1 MRHLVNID
9 LNKNELQNARI
20 QNLASAPG
28 SPVVGQVYYDTTDL
42 TAKLWNG
49 TAWVAT
55 DAAKVANGAIPLA
68 KLATDPLARANHTG
82 TQTASTISDFN
93 TAVRTNRLDQMATPT
108 ADVALG
114 SQKITGLAAPT
125 AGTDAA
131 NKQYVDDTVAG
142 LSWKNEV
149 RVATTAPGT
158 LASAFAN
165 GQTVDG
171 TVLATGDRILL
182 KDQSTQTENG
192 IYTVNASGAPTRAT
206 DADSGDEM
214 SGAAVY
220 VTNGTTN
227 QGTRWLC
234 NVSGNDHAGQHQ
246 SRFRPVR
253 RRLCLHRRQR
263 ADALDQRLQRRRRRR
278 HLRCSGRGQHR
289 HGGGRAQVRGEHRRR
304 IGNGDRGDS
313 QPQHAGHHRRGI
325 HGFRRQ
331 QGDLRRDAHQR
342 QRDDLHFRR
351 GADEQPVPRR
361 DPRLSHAAAQ
371 RADGPGRQLTAFR
384 LGDPRRGDLS
394 PERQQQG
401 VLVQRRGV
409 GRARHHGG
417 KFGAGQPANQR
428 PVGRHFL
435 RKTWAIQ
442 HGITRFSA
450 STATALT
457 DRQRFP
463 MSRELLAKLF
473 LEKLPKI

>member
-125 AGTDAA
+125 VGTDAA

-206 DADSGDEM
+206 DADTGAEM
-214 SGAAVY
+214 SGAAAY

-234 NVSGNDHAGQHQ
+234 NVSGTITLGSTSLTFVQFSGGSAYTAGNGLTLLTNDFNVGAGAGI
-246 SRFRPVR
+246 SVA
-253 RRLCLHRRQR
+253 
-263 ADALDQRLQRRRRRR
+263 ADAVSIDT
-278 HLRCSGRGQHR
+278 
-289 HGGGRAQVRGEHRRR
+289 AVVVRKYAAN
-304 IGNGDRGDS
+304 IG
-313 QPQHAGHHRRGI
+313 
-325 HGFRRQ
+325 
-331 QGDLRRDAHQR
+331 
-342 QRDDLHFRR
+342 
-351 GADEQPVPRR
+351 
-361 DPRLSHAAAQ
+361 
-371 RADGPGRQLTAFR
+371 DG
-384 LGDPRRGDLS
+384 S
-394 PERQQQG
+394 
-401 VLVQRRGV
+401 
-409 GRARHHGG
+409 
-417 KFGAGQPANQR
+417 
-428 PVGRHFL
+428 
-435 RKTWAIQ
+435 
-442 HGITRFSA
+442 
-450 STATALT
+450 ATAIAVTHNLNT
-457 DRQRFP
+457 LDTIAEVFTVSDGSKVICDVTHTSVNVTTFTFAVAPTSNQYRVVIH
-463 MSRELLAKLF
+463 A
-473 LEKLPKI
+473 